1 MYQRNKVFAAACIA
15 ILLFGI
21 LFLTLGSVL
30 PLLTIKFH
38 ISDVNKGALVSLLPI
53 GLLAGSLIFGPI
65 VDRYGYKILLVATVV
80 LSSIALVGLISTQSF
95 IILRVCIFVTGFAG
109 GILNGGANALVS
121 DISKED
127 KGANLSLLGVFFG
140 IGALGTPLLLG
151 LLSRY
156 YEYLTIISGVALFM
170 LLVVIY
176 IFLIPFP
183 APKQAQGFPL
193 RSGIKLLKEPVL
205 LLTSFFLFFESGI
218 EGLINNWTTT
228 FLQDTLK
235 TSPEEALYAL
245 SFSVVGLTV
254 ARLLL
259 GSLLKKIS
267 SSLVLFFSLLLI
279 ALGCFIL
286 IFTASYGMAF
296 MALIIIGAGF
306 AAGFPVILGY
316 IGLLYASLSGTAF
329 SIALIIALTGN
340 TLLNYLFGII
350 AGRYTTGSLPVLVL
364 ACVICML
371 LLLVSIKQHLPTKL
385 KNENKSV
392 NKKF

>member
-1 MYQRNKVFAAACIA
+1 MYQRTKVFAAACVA
-15 ILLFGI
+15 MLLFGI

-30 PLLTIKFH
+30 PLLTIKFQ
-38 ISDVNKGALVSLLPI
+38 ISGANKGALVSLLPI

-65 VDRYGYKILLVATVV
+65 VDRYGYKLILAASV
-80 LSSIALVGLISTQSF
+80 LLSAIALVGLISTGSF
-95 IILRVCIFVTGFAG
+95 MILRVCIFLTGLAG

-121 DISKED
+121 DISTED

-151 LLSRY
+151 LLSKY
-156 YEYLTIISGVALFM
+156 YDYPNIISGVALFM
-170 LLVVIY
+170 LLAVIY

-183 APKQAQGFPL
+183 APKQAQKFPL
-193 RSGIKLLKEPVL
+193 RSGIKLLKEPTL

-228 FLQDTLK
+228 FLQETLH
-235 TSPEEALYAL
+235 TSPGKALYAL
-245 SFSVVGLTV
+245 SFSVVGLTI

-259 GSLLKKIS
+259 SSLLKKIS
-267 SSLVLFFSLLLI
+267 SSLVLFCCLLSI
-279 ALGCFIL
+279 ALGCCIL
-286 IFTASYGMAF
+286 IITSSYSMAF
-296 MALIIIGAGF
+296 TALIIVGAGF

-316 IGLLYASLSGTAF
+316 IGQLYANLSGTAF

-350 AGRYTTGSLPVLVL
+350 AGKYGISSLPLLVL
-364 ACVICML
+364 ACITCML
-371 LLLVSIKQHLPTKL
+371 FLLISIKQHVKNKL
-385 KNENKSV
+385 TN
-392 NKKF
+392 